1 VLQIITVP
9 VNADLLEIKVA
20 AINRNRMIGS
30 EVPLL
35 ELKHLIA
42 RFMTYRKILGYCSD
56 QSVTAEVY
64 SQTCKFAGTSV

>member
-9 VNADLLEIKVA
+9 MNADLLEIKVA

-35 ELKHLIA
+35 ELKHLSEIHDLQENI
-42 RFMTYRKILGYCSD
+42 RLL
-56 QSVTAEVY
+56 
-64 SQTCKFAGTSV
+64 